1 MQANQ
6 LWWSFIR
13 QRFYVAQEI
22 LMRIDVARQNVFLTE
37 AIVVGVSLHHLTIVI
52 VLKECDDEPPV
63 LVVGN
68 PASVVTLC
76 S

>member
-1 MQANQ
+1 
-6 LWWSFIR
+6 
-13 QRFYVAQEI
+13 
-22 LMRIDVARQNVFLTE
+22 MRIDVARQNVFLTE